1 MICWPVL
8 AASDPASDRGPRQ
21 GALRRQG
28 FPAGL
33 PRRASPPRGGVLR
46 LLSST
51 PQPVAC
57 RPLCA
62 RGDDPREADSSVDV
76 LPCALVG
83 VSLPA
88 ACTVAPV

>member
-21 GALRRQG
+21 GALRRH
-28 FPAGL
+28 
-33 PRRASPPRGGVLR
+33 ASPPRGGVLR